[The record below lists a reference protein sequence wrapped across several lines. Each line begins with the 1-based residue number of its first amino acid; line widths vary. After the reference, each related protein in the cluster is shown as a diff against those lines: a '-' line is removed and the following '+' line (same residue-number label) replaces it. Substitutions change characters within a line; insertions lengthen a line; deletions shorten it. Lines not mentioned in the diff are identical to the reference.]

1 MKRSTRHSRYGIV
14 PPYILSSIANH
25 GTAEQR
31 VRALK
36 TLQHQQQQHIHP
48 AHDTYEQAETHAKA
62 NKSDKE
68 DHAILARQAKR
79 TIYDVQHTSR
89 LPGKI
94 VRKEGQG
101 SNSDIAVNEAYSG
114 LGWAFNLYRQKF
126 NRNSIDNKGLALKAS
141 IHYNQDYDNAFWDD
155 VDKRVVFGDGD
166 GDYFNR
172 FTIALEVIGHEM
184 THGVTASET
193 NLDYQGQPG
202 ALNESISDVFGSL
215 VKQFSL
221 NQSSEEADWLIGNGL
236 FTSKVQGQALR
247 SMKAPGTA
255 YDDPV
260 LGKDPQPASMDGYVD
275 TTDDNGGVHINSG
288 IPNHAFY
295 LVASTLGGYAWE
307 KAGLI
312 WYKTLTDPD
321 LETSA
326 NFSDFAQLTIKQAE
340 ALYGARSLEKRA
352 VQQAWETVKVL
363 GATTTHSHEE
373 EAAD

>member
-31 VRALK
+31 TRALK
-36 TLQHQQQQHIHP
+36 ALQHQQHIHP
-48 AHDTYEQAETHAKA
+48 TREAYEQADAPTREEKA
-62 NKSDKE
+62 DKE
-68 DHAILARQAKR
+68 DHAILAQQPKR
-79 TIYDVQHTSR
+79 TIYDAQRTSR

-94 VRKEGQG
+94 VRREGLV
-101 SNSDIAVNEAYSG
+101 SSSDTAANEAYGG
-114 LGWAFNLYRQKF
+114 LGWTFKLYKQKF
-126 NRNSIDNKGLALKAS
+126 NRNSIDNKGLALKAC
-141 IHYNQDYDNAFWDD
+141 IHYNNDYDNAFWDD
-155 VDKRVVFGDGD
+155 VGQRVVFGDGD
-166 GDYFNR
+166 GDHFNR

-184 THGVTASET
+184 THGVTASEA

-221 NQSSEEADWLIGNGL
+221 NQNAEEADWLIGKGL
-236 FTSKVQGQALR
+236 FTSKVKGQALR

-260 LGKDPQPASMDGYVD
+260 LGQDPQPATMDGYVD

-295 LVASTLGGYAWE
+295 LVASTIGGYAWE
-307 KAGLI
+307 KAGRI
-312 WYKTLTDPD
+312 WYKTLTDPA
-321 LETSA
+321 LKASA
-326 NFSDFAQLTIKQAE
+326 TFSDFAQLTIKQAE
-340 ALYGARSLEKRA
+340 ALYGSNSPEQQA

-363 GATTTHSHEE
+363 GNATTRSHEGL
-373 EAAD
+373 AAD